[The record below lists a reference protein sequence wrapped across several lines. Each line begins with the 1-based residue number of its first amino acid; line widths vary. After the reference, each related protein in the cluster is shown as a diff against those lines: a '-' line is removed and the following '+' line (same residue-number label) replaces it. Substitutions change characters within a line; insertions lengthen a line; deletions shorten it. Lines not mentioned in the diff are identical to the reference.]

1 MQKIVDTTIQDMV
14 PKYIIYSLVNATL
27 QYAKEDMLGD
37 LLSGRETQEQKEDLM
52 EDGSDFNKISELLI
66 VKDATEQA
74 ISILQEL
81 SSKKM

>member
-1 MQKIVDTTIQDMV
+1 
-14 PKYIIYSLVNATL
+14 
-27 QYAKEDMLGD
+27 
-37 LLSGRETQEQKEDLM
+37 M